1 MKKIIYIF
9 SVLVFS
15 MLSTNTTFAYNYYT
29 DNGATYSNE
38 QFQRDVKSYLDS
50 QMTRQENQDLINN
63 INQAY
68 SGVKTQ
74 FEIDQ
79 MQKKLDEAKK
89 NYDDTSAQ
97 IKQVQDLIYQQNLI
111 IAEQKKLK
119 EAEQKE
125 YDYKN
130 AVCKEVEAKYNGVVE
145 IQSLADNCAKY
156 DVYLRVKTAV
166 TTPKPVKESITTYK
180 PSVKRPVFLDE
191 ETETKIPNILDEKPA
206 TTSST
211 TTMHAES
218 VVQKSFLKKTFE
230 KIRSFLVWW

>member
-1 MKKIIYIF
+1 MKKLIYIF
-9 SVLVFS
+9 SVLV
-15 MLSTNTTFAYNYYT
+15 LSVLSANTSFAYNYYT

-38 QFQRDVKSYLDS
+38 QFQRDVKSYLDT
-50 QMTRQENQDLINN
+50 QVERQQNQDLINN

-125 YDYKN
+125 YEYKN
-130 AVCKEVEAKYNGVVE
+130 AVCKEVDAKYNGVVE

-156 DVYLRVKTAV
+156 DVYLKVEKPKTETVVEKTTVKKA
-166 TTPKPVKESITTYK
+166 P
-180 PSVKRPVFLDE
+180 RPAFLDE
-191 ETETKIPNILDEKPA
+191 QNDVPMPDILKDVA
-206 TTSST
+206 TQTVST
-211 TTMHAES
+211 TTMHNETI
-218 VVQKSFLKKTFE
+218 VQKSFIRKTFE
-230 KIRSFLVWW
+230 KIKSFFAWW